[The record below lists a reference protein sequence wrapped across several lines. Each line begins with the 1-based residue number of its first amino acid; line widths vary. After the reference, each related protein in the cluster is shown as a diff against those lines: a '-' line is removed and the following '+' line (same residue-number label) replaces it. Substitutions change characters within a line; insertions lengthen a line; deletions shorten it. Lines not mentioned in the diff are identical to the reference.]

1 VRQFA
6 DCDILQCE
14 RVICC
19 RARRTRSGSERILC
33 VSIICKGGCSLEIG
47 PEELR
52 RHYAELSD
60 EGLLSINRNDL
71 TELAQ
76 QYYDAEV
83 RGRGLHDESPSDV
96 QTDADHEELVV
107 VDTFVSHEE
116 AALGRALLRSA
127 EIPAYL
133 ENELTSTWTGIGGLR
148 LMVPRS
154 VFEQSKEIL
163 ETRISDDELAAQ
175 AEAADAIEGDET
187 EQPE

>member
-1 VRQFA
+1 M
-6 DCDILQCE
+6 
-14 RVICC
+14 
-19 RARRTRSGSERILC
+19 
-33 VSIICKGGCSLEIG
+33 EID

-76 QYYDAEV
+76 QYYEAEV
-83 RGRGLHDESPSDV
+83 RGRGLHDESSSAV
-96 QTDADHEELVV
+96 ETEDHEELIVA
-107 VDTFVSHEE
+107 DTFISSEE

-127 EIPAYL
+127 DIPAYL
-133 ENELTSTWTGIGGLR
+133 ENELTSAWTGIGGLR

-154 VFEQSKEIL
+154 RFEEAKEIL

-175 AEAADAIEGDET
+175 AEAADPIEEDQI
-187 EQPE
+187 EQPD

>member
-1 VRQFA
+1 VGGTTN
-6 DCDILQCE
+6 
-14 RVICC
+14 
-19 RARRTRSGSERILC
+19 RAGEYNSPKEL
-33 VSIICKGGCSLEIG
+33 VLEIE

-52 RHYAELSD
+52 RVYAEMSD

-83 RGRGLHDESPSDV
+83 RGRGLHHESPSDV
-96 QTDADHEELVV
+96 ETVADHEELVV
-107 VDTFVSHEE
+107 VDTFVSSEE

-154 VFEQSKEIL
+154 RCEEAKEIL

-175 AEAADAIEGDET
+175 AEAADPSEGEQG
-187 EQPE
+187 EQPD

>member
-1 VRQFA
+1 M
-6 DCDILQCE
+6 
-14 RVICC
+14 
-19 RARRTRSGSERILC
+19 
-33 VSIICKGGCSLEIG
+33 EID

-76 QYYDAEV
+76 QYYEAEV
-83 RGRGLHDESPSDV
+83 RGRGLHDESA
-96 QTDADHEELVV
+96 TADPNADTHEELVV
-107 VDTFVSHEE
+107 VDTFVSSEE

-127 EIPAYL
+127 EVPAYL
-133 ENELTSTWTGIGGLR
+133 ENELSSAWTGIGGLR

-154 VFEQSKEIL
+154 RFEEAKEIL

-175 AEAADAIEGDET
+175 AEAADPIEEDQI
-187 EQPE
+187 EQPD

>member
-1 VRQFA
+1 
-6 DCDILQCE
+6 
-14 RVICC
+14 
-19 RARRTRSGSERILC
+19 
-33 VSIICKGGCSLEIG
+33 LEIE
-47 PEELR
+47 PEEVR
-52 RHYAELSD
+52 RHYADLSD

-83 RGRGLHDESPSDV
+83 RGRGLHHDESTSDV
-96 QTDADHEELVV
+96 EAVADHEELVV
-107 VDTFVSHEE
+107 VDTFVSSEE

-154 VFEQSKEIL
+154 RFEEAKQIL

-175 AEAADAIEGDET
+175 AEAADPVEGDQT
-187 EQPE
+187 EQPD